1 MEDNFDLVVIGGGP
15 GGYVCAI
22 RAAQLGLKT
31 VCVESRG
38 TLGGTCLNVGCIP
51 SKSLL
56 NLSENFHKAKKN
68 FNHQG
73 IEIDGIKLNIT
84 KMMSNKNKSIQVL
97 TKGVEFLFKKNK
109 VTYLKG
115 KGVIFSK
122 NDIVVYGSNNS
133 RTNIKAKNI
142 VIATGSEV
150 ASLPGI
156 EINEKNIVSSTGALS
171 FSKVPNKLAVIGGG
185 YIGLEMGS
193 VWSRLGSDVTVIE
206 YLDFIT
212 PGMDREV
219 SNEFQKILTKQGIK
233 FKMGSKV
240 NTVDSKG
247 DFAEIC
253 YTDIKNSKEETIQV
267 DKVLVSVGR
276 KPYTEGLNLLKV
288 GVKLDNKGRIKVN
301 NKLQTSVENIYAIG
315 DVIKGPMLAHKAEEE
330 GIAVAEILAG
340 QAGHVN
346 YDVIPGVV
354 YTSPEVA
361 TVGKTEEELKN
372 KNQSYKVGKFPFLAN
387 SRAKV
392 NNETDGFVKILADSK
407 TDKVLGVHIIGP
419 HCGDMIG
426 EMALAMEFGASA
438 EDIARTCHA
447 HPTHTEAI
455 KEAALAVDKRPIH
468 F

>member
-1 MEDNFDLVVIGGGP
+1 MENNFDLVIIGGGP

-31 VCVESRG
+31 ACVESRG

-56 NLSENFHKAKKN
+56 NLSDNFHKAKKD
-68 FNHQG
+68 FNQQG
-73 IEIDGIKLNIT
+73 IEIDGIKLNIE
-84 KMMSNKNKSIQVL
+84 KMMTNKNKSIQVL

-109 VTYLKG
+109 VSYFKG
-115 KGVIFSK
+115 KGVLFSK
-122 NDIVVYGSNNS
+122 NDIVIYESNNK
-133 RTNIKAKNI
+133 RTNISAKNI

-150 ASLPGI
+150 TSLPGI
-156 EINEKNIVSSTGALS
+156 DIDEKNIVSSTGALS
-171 FSKVPNKLAVIGGG
+171 FDKVPEKLVIIGGG

-193 VWSRLGSDVTVIE
+193 VWSRLGSNVTVIE
-206 YLDFIT
+206 YLDYIT
-212 PGMDREV
+212 PGMDREI

-240 NTVDSKG
+240 ESVENKG
-247 DFAEIC
+247 KQVL
-253 YTDIKNSKEETIQV
+253 IKYKNVKTSKEETIEV

-276 KPYTEGLNLLKV
+276 KPYTEGLNLTKV
-288 GVKLDNKGRIKVN
+288 GVNKDSKGRIEVN
-301 NKLQTSVENIYAIG
+301 NKLQTSIKNIYAIG

-361 TVGKTEEELKN
+361 TVGKTEEQLKEEN
-372 KNQSYKVGKFPFLAN
+372 KSYKVGKFPFLAN

-419 HCGDMIG
+419 HCGDMIA

-438 EDIARTCHA
+438 EAIARTCHA

>member
-22 RAAQLGLKT
+22 RAAQLGLKAA
-31 VCVESRG
+31 CVESRG

-56 NLSENFHKAKKN
+56 HLSENYHKANKD
-68 FNHQG
+68 FNKQG
-73 IEIDGIKLNIT
+73 IEIDGIKLNIE
-84 KMMSNKNKSIQVL
+84 KMMSNKNKSVQVL

-109 VTYLKG
+109 VTYFKG
-115 KGVIFSK
+115 KGVLFSK
-122 NDIVVYGSNNS
+122 NDIVIYEDKNK
-133 RTNIKAKNI
+133 RTNIKTKNI

-156 EINEKNIVSSTGALS
+156 KIDEKNIVSSTGALS
-171 FSKVPNKLAVIGGG
+171 FDKVPAKLVVIGGG

-206 YLDFIT
+206 YLDYIT

-233 FKMGSKV
+233 FKMRSKV
-240 NTVDSKG
+240 NTISNKG
-247 DFAEIC
+247 TSVIIN
-253 YTDIKNSKEETIQV
+253 YTDIKGSKEETLEV

-276 KPYTEGLNLLKV
+276 KPYTEGLNLSKL
-288 GVKLDNKGRIKVN
+288 GVKKDSKGRIEVN
-301 NKLQTSVENIYAIG
+301 KKLQTTVENIYAIG

-361 TVGKTEEELKN
+361 TVGKTEEQLKID
-372 KNQSYKVGKFPFLAN
+372 KISYKVGKFPFLAN

-419 HCGDMIG
+419 HCGDMIA
-426 EMALAMEFGASA
+426 EMALAMEFGASS

>member
-1 MEDNFDLVVIGGGP
+1 MDNNFDLVVIGGGP

-31 VCVESRG
+31 ACVEYRG

-56 NLSENFHKAKKN
+56 NLSENFHKAQKD
-68 FNHQG
+68 FNSQG
-73 IEIDGIKLNIT
+73 IEIEGIKLNVE
-84 KMMSNKNKSIQVL
+84 KMMSNKNKSVQVL

-109 VTYLKG
+109 VTYIKG
-115 KGVIFSK
+115 KGVLFSK
-122 NDIVVYGSNNS
+122 NDIVVYDNNNK
-133 RTNIKAKNI
+133 TNYKAKNI
-142 VIATGSEV
+142 VIATGSSV
-150 ASLPGI
+150 ASLPGV
-156 EINEKNIVSSTGALS
+156 EIDEKNIISSTGALS
-171 FSKVPNKLAVIGGG
+171 LKQVPNKLAVIGGG

-193 VWSRLGSDVTVIE
+193 VWSRLGSKVTVIE
-206 YLDFIT
+206 YLDHIT
-212 PGMDREV
+212 PGMDMEV
-219 SNEFQKILTKQGIK
+219 SKEFKKILTKQGIN
-233 FKMGSKV
+233 FKMGSRVNKV
-240 NTVDSKG
+240 INSSQGVS
-247 DFAEIC
+247 IN
-253 YTDIKNSKEETIQV
+253 YTDLKSSKEETLKF

-276 KPYTEGLNLLKV
+276 KPYTEGLNLTKI
-288 GVKLDNKGRIKVN
+288 GVKKDSKGRIEVN
-301 NKLQTSVENIYAIG
+301 NKLQTSIKNIYAIG

-346 YDVIPGVV
+346 YDVIPGVI

-361 TVGKTEEELKN
+361 AVGKTEEQLKEE
-372 KNQSYKVGKFPFLAN
+372 KKSYKVGRFPFLAN

-419 HCGDMIG
+419 HCGDMIA
-426 EMALAMEFGASA
+426 EMALAMEFGASS